1 MSNQLKFLFEN
12 LNKFLNYVLKTN
24 EYINL
29 KKIFI
34 QHITILKCETT
45 DSIKQTFL

>member
-12 LNKFLNYVLKTN
+12 LNKLINYVLKTN
-24 EYINL
+24 EYINFY
-29 KKIFI
+29 FI
-34 QHITILKCETT
+34 QHITILKCETI